1 MSRVDAAARRAA
13 AASVRA
19 LPAGRGVVLRGSSAS
34 VHEVARAARVR
45 IVRELIALPSATT
58 PAYLVDDDA
67 APLTLLCTE
76 LLSVPPGLVR
86 LAGPGR
92 GAAPCRRNRGSVE
105 TGATPAPLADR
116 GWLAHMSA
124 AVAAVTTSRRDIL
137 DIVGD
142 PDRASRGTRCVA

>member
-1 MSRVDAAARRAA
+1 MKTEGAWATRYQVLAAPDAAVVDVPRGRRGRRAA
-13 AASVRA
+13 AALLRA

-86 LAGPGR
+86 LAGPAGMLLR
-92 GAAPCRRNRGSVE
+92 VG
-105 TGATPAPLADR
+105 
-116 GWLAHMSA
+116 
-124 AVAAVTTSRRDIL
+124 AVAARSRLARRLLHSRIA
-137 DIVGD
+137 VGW
-142 PDRASRGTRCVA
+142 RI

>member
-1 MSRVDAAARRAA
+1 MKTEGAWATRYQVLAAPDAAVVDIPRGRRGRRVA

-19 LPAGRGVVLRGSSAS
+19 FPAGRGVVLRGSSAS

-86 LAGPGR
+86 LAGPAGMLLR
-92 GAAPCRRNRGSVE
+92 VG
-105 TGATPAPLADR
+105 
-116 GWLAHMSA
+116 
-124 AVAAVTTSRRDIL
+124 AVAARSRLARRLLHSRIA
-137 DIVGD
+137 VGW
-142 PDRASRGTRCVA
+142 RI